1 MSVLQV
7 SELSRLQGGIV
18 LSSLRSKCMQLAQE
32 AAAAQQPAMQYT
44 LRGAAEPAI
53 PRLMQVAICC
63 QQRKLID
70 ASKCSGA
77 GYGAVH
83 CLILYCL
90 VQCACQRP
98 YNASAGA
105 HGTHLLVRTII
116 LKQCTGAARPLSVLY
131 T

>member
-1 MSVLQV
+1 MANQCLLVSCMFGLQV

-70 ASKCSGA
+70 ASKCP
-77 GYGAVH
+77 GAVLGGLH
-83 CLILYCL
+83 CMM
-90 VQCACQRP
+90 V
-98 YNASAGA
+98 
-105 HGTHLLVRTII
+105 
-116 LKQCTGAARPLSVLY
+116 
-131 T
+131 